1 MIILSQPKRFWGFI
15 ASFFPG
21 GARLMR
27 HSTSGSVDDY
37 GLRLMAYGIES
48 NELRRRN
55 AHTRFNSTGGK
66 VFRRVMSGV

>member
-1 MIILSQPKRFWGFI
+1 
-15 ASFFPG
+15 
-21 GARLMR
+21 MR